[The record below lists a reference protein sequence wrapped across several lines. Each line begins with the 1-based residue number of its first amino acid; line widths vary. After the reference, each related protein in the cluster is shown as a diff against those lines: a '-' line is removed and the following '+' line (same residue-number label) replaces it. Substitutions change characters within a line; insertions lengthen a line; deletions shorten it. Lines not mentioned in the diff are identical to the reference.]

1 MRHKFLLLLAAAT
14 FSAPSPASESTQ
26 PTPVLDAAEALALDA
41 QHYAASYGVSEE
53 EAMRRLLIMHGT
65 TDQIADVEQQH
76 GPTIAGVYFDNGP
89 DFGLKVKVTGE
100 AAPPN
105 RRLVRRASAVAGR
118 ERAAAVR
125 SDRAALRARAGIS
138 DASVK
143 KAEELIGSDVAA
155 DVKFEAR
162 GQVTR
167 GERQRRIAQQ
177 TAELKRQIPQL
188 EMAVDDERTGE
199 VILYVRSDPADAE
212 AKAEALLKLGAR
224 AIVVPTGIQP
234 THTRGGSKLVR
245 RSDGALHCMTGF
257 VAKRAGTE
265 TLGAL
270 TAGHCVTGGIAMNYT
285 DKDGSNYA
293 IDPVAGMTV
302 DSTAAD
308 LAFLTAN
315 HIAVGEFYADNTAT
329 PRVLT
334 GWVSRAGTR
343 VKSTTVNGSY
353 ICHLGQTSPTDQTL
367 MQTCGEVTSTTGGN
381 YKGGNTYVVVSNTQS
396 GAGTTLSSGKGTLRC
411 VRGDSG
417 GPWFAYTTAYGIQSS
432 CAWND
437 AAETITR
444 IVVYTSVEYVPA
456 ISANLVY

>member
-1 MRHKFLLLLAAAT
+1 VRYKYLFLLATAALAT
-14 FSAPSPASESTQ
+14 GSPASETAE
-26 PTPVLDAAEALALDA
+26 PTAVLDAAEALALDA
-41 QHYAASYGVSEE
+41 QHYAASYGVTEQ

-76 GPTIAGVYFDNGP
+76 GPTIAGIYFDNGP
-89 DFGLKVKVTGE
+89 DFGLKVKVTGDS
-100 AAPPN
+100 APAG
-105 RRLVRRASAVAGR
+105 RRLVRKGSAVAGR
-118 ERAAAVR
+118 ERAAAAR

-143 KAEELIGSDVAA
+143 AAEELIGRDVAA
-155 DVKFEAR
+155 DVKFEPRGKVAR
-162 GQVTR
+162 E
-167 GERQRRIAQQ
+167 ERRRRIGQQ
-177 TAELKRQIPQL
+177 MAELKRQIPQL
-188 EMAVDDERTGE
+188 EMAVDDDRTE
-199 VILYVRSDPADAE
+199 QAVLYVRSDPGDVK
-212 AKAEALLKLGAR
+212 AKAEALLKLNAR
-224 AIVVPTGIQP
+224 VVVVPTGIQP

-245 RSDGALHCMTGF
+245 RSDGALNCMTGF

-270 TAGHCVTGGIAMNYT
+270 TAGHCVSGGTLMDYT
-285 DKDGSNYA
+285 DKDGSRYA
-293 IDPVAGMTV
+293 INAVTGMTV
-302 DSTAAD
+302 DSTSAD
-308 LAFLTAN
+308 LAFMTAN
-315 HIAVGEFYADNTAT
+315 HVAVGEFYADNSAT

-343 VKSTTVNGSY
+343 IKSTTVNGSY

-417 GPWFAYTTAYGIQSS
+417 GPWFAYTSAYGIQSS

-437 AAETITR
+437 TAETITN